1 MRGRKGDAGHPGGCW
16 TMSNLNILY
25 VEDDPRAAEAV
36 QALVLADGDRLAW
49 EQTGTGGLHRAGA
62 EAFDVIIL
70 DRMLPDLDG
79 LTIVS
84 RLRAAGVGTP
94 VLMLSALGR
103 SENRIEGLEAGV
115 DDYLAKPYEPQEL
128 VARLRA
134 LHRRSAGAVHGAVII
149 YGAFECHTKARTA
162 FRSGRHVPLSPREFA
177 LFRYFMENAGETV
190 TREMLLRD
198 VWNMNFDPQTNVV
211 DVNIGRLRRKLE
223 DGFASPALETIWG
236 AGYRLTRGE

>member
-1 MRGRKGDAGHPGGCW
+1 
-16 TMSNLNILY
+16 MSSLNILY
-25 VEDDPRAAEAV
+25 VEDDPLAASAV
-36 QALVLADGDRLAW
+36 QALVGQGGDRLAW
-49 EQTGTGGLHRAGA
+49 EQSGRAGLQRA
-62 EAFDVIIL
+62 AADQFDVIIL

-79 LTIVS
+79 LSVVT
-84 RLRAAGVGTP
+84 RLRAAGVETP

-103 SENRIEGLEAGV
+103 SENRIEGLDAGV

-128 VARLRA
+128 IARVKA
-134 LHRRSAGAVHGAVII
+134 LHRRASGKMHGAVII
-149 YGAFECHTKARTA
+149 YGALECHVKARTA
-162 FRSGRHVPLSPREFA
+162 FRAGRHIALSPREFE

-223 DGFASPALETIWG
+223 DGFTTPALETIWG
-236 AGYRLTRGE
+236 AGYRLTACE